1 MLQFISGR
9 LISFCS
15 TIHRKRPT
23 CSLAMFYGS
32 CQWGLEQSNRP
43 VKLVSSATIG
53 NGISEFSEERNTL
66 FVSDYERESKNLEIL
81 KFVPASGSATRM
93 FKFLYH
99 FLANFDPE
107 KDTLN
112 AYTNRYKT
120 KDISLFLVGLEK
132 LPFYDKVLRI
142 LIKKNQEFAYLE
154 GRKKLYLF
162 VSELLSVRGLN
173 YGNQPKG
180 LIPFH
185 KYQNNILSSAFEEHL
200 FEAVLYGSSNSK

>member
-1 MLQFISGR
+1 MKFSDSISKQILERG
-9 LISFCS
+9 ISLDEIENQILLFKKG
-15 TIHRKRPT
+15 TP
-23 CSLAMFYGS
+23 
-32 CQWGLEQSNRP
+32 P

-66 FVSDYERESKNLEIL
+66 FVSDYERESQNLEIL

-99 FLANFDPE
+99 FLDNFDPE

-142 LIKKNQEFAYLE
+142 
-154 GRKKLYLF
+154 
-162 VSELLSVRGLN
+162 
-173 YGNQPKG
+173 
-180 LIPFH
+180 
-185 KYQNNILSSAFEEHL
+185 
-200 FEAVLYGSSNSK
+200 